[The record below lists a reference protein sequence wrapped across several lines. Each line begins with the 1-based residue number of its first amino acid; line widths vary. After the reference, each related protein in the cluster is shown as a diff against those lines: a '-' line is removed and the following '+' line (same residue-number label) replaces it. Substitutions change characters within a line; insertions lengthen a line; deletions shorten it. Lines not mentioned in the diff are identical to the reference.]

1 MADKGGKMEE
11 KDYIC
16 VVCGGIISTG
26 LSGCHCV
33 DCGIY
38 YFSLPKEKARMAIE
52 KRFLMM
58 SSQKRKSISGIIDKA
73 KKDLKKHKVF

>member
-1 MADKGGKMEE
+1 MLEDE
-11 KDYIC
+11 DYIC

-26 LSGCHCV
+26 LSDCHCM

-38 YFSLPKEKARMAIE
+38 YFSLPKEKARVAIE

-58 SSQKRKSISGIIDKA
+58 TPQKRRKI
-73 KKDLKKHKVF
+73 LKKLDKIQANINHSIRMK